1 ISHPRASERGGATVR
16 QTTQRSIWII
26 AGVPSAAL
34 VLLLGGCSTTAV
46 FHAALAFML
55 CAAAGHDLVLRRIEN
70 GTVLAVVLLRVWEL
84 VLAGIADPPSLAA
97 QCAFSI
103 AGGAVVLAVLLGT
116 ARIMERGTGSAG
128 IGGGD
133 VKLLA
138 ALGLCLGWEA
148 GLATVGLSCLLMV
161 LHRFAPRTRRAD
173 AYAFA
178 PYIAVASMF
187 TMLFL

>member
-1 ISHPRASERGGATVR
+1 MQERIRT
-16 QTTQRSIWII
+16 IWIA
-26 AGVPSAAL
+26 AGAAAAAL
-34 VLLLGGCSTTAV
+34 VLLLGGCSTTSI
-46 FHAALAFML
+46 FRAALAFML

-70 GTVLAVVLLRVWEL
+70 ATVLAVVLLRAWEL
-84 VLAGIADPPSLAA
+84 VLAGIADPASFAA
-97 QCAFSI
+97 QCASSR
-103 AGGAVVLAVLLGT
+103 AGGAVVLAVLLST

-148 GLATVGLSCLLMV
+148 GLAVTGLASILLV
-161 LHRFAPRTRRAD
+161 LHRLAPRTRRGD
-173 AYAFA
+173 AFAFA

-187 TMLFL
+187 TMLLL

>member
-1 ISHPRASERGGATVR
+1 MQKPA
-16 QTTQRSIWII
+16 QRSIWIF
-26 AGVPSAAL
+26 AGYPAAAL
-34 VLLLGGCSTTAV
+34 VLLLGGCSVASIV
-46 FHAALAFML
+46 RAALAFML

-84 VLAGIADPPSLAA
+84 VLTGVADPSVIASRCASSLASA
-97 QCAFSI
+97 AI
-103 AGGAVVLAVLLGT
+103 VLAVLLGT
-116 ARIMERGTGSAG
+116 ARIMAHRSGTAG

-138 ALGLCLGWEA
+138 ALGFCLGWEA
-148 GLATVGLSCLLMV
+148 GLVITGISSILLL
-161 LHRFAPRTRRAD
+161 LHRLAPRTSHGA
-173 AYAFA
+173 AFAFA

>member
-1 ISHPRASERGGATVR
+1 MDVR
-16 QTTQRSIWII
+16 QSAERSVWII
-26 AGVPSAAL
+26 AGVPASAF
-34 VLLLGGCSTTAV
+34 VLLLGGCSTASIIR
-46 FHAALAFML
+46 AALAFML

-84 VLAGIADPPSLAA
+84 ALAGVADPSTIVA
-97 QCAFSI
+97 QCASSL
-103 AGGAVVLAVLLGT
+103 AGAATVFAVLIGT
-116 ARIMERGTGSAG
+116 ARIMERRSGTAG

-138 ALGLCLGWEA
+138 ALGFCLGWEA
-148 GLATVGLSCLLMV
+148 GLAITGISSILLV
-161 LHRFAPRTRRAD
+161 LHRIIPRTSRGA
-173 AYAFA
+173 AFAFA